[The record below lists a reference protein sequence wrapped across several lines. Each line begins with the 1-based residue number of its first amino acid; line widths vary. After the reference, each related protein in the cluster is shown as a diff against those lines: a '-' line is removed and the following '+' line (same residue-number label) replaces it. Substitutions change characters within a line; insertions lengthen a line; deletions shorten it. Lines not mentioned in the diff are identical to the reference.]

1 MQQLRALLNT
11 LFGIIYVMTEAIPA
25 KRVYYRNTVLLL
37 MVDAAQV
44 DARAASRSV
53 ARSNTSNLVHL
64 NGVRG
69 TSSHRCCEWSC
80 SLFMDGTRRHTTW
93 SSFATLCTFSR

>member
-1 MQQLRALLNT
+1 MQQLRALLNA

-44 DARAASRSV
+44 DARAAS
-53 ARSNTSNLVHL
+53 
-64 NGVRG
+64 
-69 TSSHRCCEWSC
+69 
-80 SLFMDGTRRHTTW
+80 
-93 SSFATLCTFSR
+93 

>member
-1 MQQLRALLNT
+1 MLQLRALLNT

-44 DARAASRSV
+44 YLEVQLERSCCKGK
-53 ARSNTSNLVHL
+53 NL
-64 NGVRG
+64 
-69 TSSHRCCEWSC
+69 
-80 SLFMDGTRRHTTW
+80 
-93 SSFATLCTFSR
+93 ATI